1 VSAPT
6 EPTVSDPPVAKARNQ
21 AREAYAQESDKA
33 RQDQRILDYLP
44 LVRHIV
50 QKVTASLKQR
60 IDTEDLISAGT
71 IGLVRAAR
79 AYRPD
84 KHAEFKTYAYI
95 RVRGAV
101 IDELRSRSFAST
113 KVHRRIRTIREAY
126 QALFAETGAVPD
138 DAQIAAR
145 AGLSLQSYYRTVEE
159 ARRQH
164 FLSIHGMDEESPC
177 LANLI
182 PAESASPET
191 EAQKREMVRRLT
203 EAIRELPE
211 RDRHVILLYYQRD
224 LTMKEVA
231 ETLGVTESRVSQVH
245 AGALFRLSMKLQE
258 DAS

>member
-1 VSAPT
+1 VSAPS
-6 EPTVSDPPVAKARNQ
+6 EPIVSDPPVAKARSQ
-21 AREAYAQESDKA
+21 AREAYAQGADKA
-33 RQDQRILDYLP
+33 RQDQWILDYLP

-50 QKVTASLKQR
+50 QKVTSSLRQR
-60 IDTEDLISAGT
+60 VDTEDLISAGT
-71 IGLVRAAR
+71 VGLVRAAR

-113 KVHRRIRTIREAY
+113 GVHRQIRQVREAY
-126 QALFAETGAVPD
+126 QALLAETGTVPAD
-138 DAQIAAR
+138 DQIAAR
-145 AGLSLQSYYRTVEE
+145 AGLSLQAYYRTVEE

-182 PAESASPET
+182 PAESATPEH

-203 EAIRELPE
+203 EAIQALPE
-211 RDRHVILLYYQRD
+211 RDRHVVLLYYQRD

-231 ETLGVTESRVSQVH
+231 ETLGITESRVSQVH
-245 AGALFRLSMKLQE
+245 ASALFRLSMKLQE

>member
-6 EPTVSDPPVAKARNQ
+6 EPTVSDAPVAKAQSQ
-21 AREAYAQESDKA
+21 AQAAYAEESAKA
-33 RQDQRILDYLP
+33 RQDQRIIDYLP

-50 QKVTASLKQR
+50 GKVTANLRQR
-60 IDTEDLISAGT
+60 VDTEDLISAGT
-71 IGLVRAAR
+71 VGLVRAAR
-79 AYRPD
+79 AYKPD

-113 KVHRRIRTIREAY
+113 GVHRQVRKIREAY
-126 QALFAETGAVPD
+126 QGLLAETGHVPD

-145 AGLSLQSYYRTVEE
+145 AGLSLRAYYRTVEE

-164 FLSIHGMDEESPC
+164 FLSIHGMDEDGPC

-182 PAESASPET
+182 PAESASPEHQ
-191 EAQKREMVRRLT
+191 AQKREMIRRLT
-203 EAIRELPE
+203 CAIQELPD

>member
-1 VSAPT
+1 VNAPT
-6 EPTVSDPPVAKARNQ
+6 EPTVSDAPAAKAQSQ
-21 AREAYAQESDKA
+21 AREAYAEGAAKA
-33 RQDQRILDYLP
+33 RQDQRILDHLP

-50 QKVTASLKQR
+50 GKVTANLR
-60 IDTEDLISAGT
+60 RPVETEDLISAGT
-71 IGLVRAAR
+71 VGLVRAAR
-79 AYRPD
+79 AYNPD

-113 KVHRRIRTIREAY
+113 GVHRQIRKIRQAY
-126 QALFAETGAVPD
+126 RALLAETAGVPD
-138 DAQIAAR
+138 DAQIADR
-145 AGLSLQSYYRTVEE
+145 AGLSLQAYYRTVEE

-164 FLSIHGMDEESPC
+164 FLSIHGLDEESPC

-182 PAESASPET
+182 PAESATPEHQ
-191 EAQKREMVRRLT
+191 AQKREMIRRLT
-203 EAIRELPE
+203 AAIQDLPE
-211 RDRHVILLYYQRD
+211 RDRHVVLLYYQRD

-258 DAS
+258 DAP

>member
-1 VSAPT
+1 MSAPT
-6 EPTVSDPPVAKARNQ
+6 EPTVTDAPVERTQSRAQ
-21 AREAYAQESDKA
+21 AAYAQGTAKA
-33 RQDQRILDYLP
+33 CQDQRILDYLP

-50 QKVTASLKQR
+50 QKVTANLRQPV
-60 IDTEDLISAGT
+60 DTEDLISAGT
-71 IGLVRAAR
+71 VGLVRAAR

-113 KVHRRIRTIREAY
+113 GVHRQIRSIREAY
-126 QALFAETGAVPD
+126 QILLAETGCVPD
-138 DAQIAAR
+138 DGQIAAR
-145 AGLSLQSYYRTVEE
+145 AGLSLQGYYRTVEE

-164 FLSIHGMDEESPC
+164 FLSIHGIDEESPC

-182 PAESASPET
+182 PAESATPDH
-191 EAQKREMVRRLT
+191 EAQKRETIRRLT
-203 EAIRELPE
+203 EAIQELPE

>member
-6 EPTVSDPPVAKARNQ
+6 EPTVSDPPVAKAQSQ

-50 QKVTASLKQR
+50 QKVTASLRQR

-113 KVHRRIRTIREAY
+113 KIHRQIRRIREAY
-126 QALFAETGAVPD
+126 QALLAETGSVPND
-138 DAQIAAR
+138 DQIAAR
-145 AGLSLQSYYRTVEE
+145 AGLSLQGYYRTVEE
-159 ARRQH
+159 GRRQH

-182 PAESASPET
+182 PAESATPEH

-203 EAIRELPE
+203 EAIQGLPE
-211 RDRHVILLYYQRD
+211 RDRHVIVLYYQRD

-245 AGALFRLSMKLQE
+245 ASALFRLSMKLQE